1 MFRFAL
7 AAYSLLLPFPSAIAL
22 DPGSTP
28 PPRNGEELLTLMR
41 ERYAGKWY
49 RTLTFTQKTTLP
61 DGKIETWYEA
71 LELPGK
77 LRIDI
82 APLDSGKTL
91 LFRND
96 SLYVFDQK
104 TLKASQPLVHPLM
117 VLGFDVYQ
125 APVKETAQ
133 KLRGLK
139 FDLSKLHQTTW
150 AGTPDLRRR
159 CRAGRHHQP
168 TVLGRC
174 GAALLRSQPGTVEER
189 SDRDQRDHIRQVH
202 SAGRGLGRDRGAVP
216 CQRQT
221 AGEGGVQ
228 RCQGQCEAGSRDLRS
243 DCLEGSWMGGARGAT
258 LGRQILSPLP
268 VFLAHL
274 PTVLRLEVR
283 LGCLTFPPV
292 FIDGLPTGILR

>member
-7 AAYSLLLPFPSAIAL
+7 AASSLLLPFPSAAIAR
-22 DPGSTP
+22 DPGSLP
-28 PPRNGEELLTLMR
+28 VPGNGEELLSLMR
-41 ERYAGKWY
+41 DRYAGKWY
-49 RTLTFTQKTTLP
+49 RTLIFTQKTTLP

-96 SLYVFDQK
+96 SLYVFDRK
-104 TLKASQPLVHPLM
+104 TLKASHPLVHPLM

-150 AGTPDLRRR
+150 R
-159 CRAGRHHQP
+159 GRP
-168 TVLGRC
+168 TYVVGAEPGDTTSPQFWIDAERLYFVRSLEPSKKDPAVINETIFDKYLPLGGGWVETEVL
-174 GAALLRSQPGTVEER
+174 
-189 SDRDQRDHIRQVH
+189 
-202 SAGRGLGRDRGAVP
+202 
-216 CQRQT
+216 
-221 AGEGGVQ
+221 
-228 RCQGQCEAGSRDLRS
+228 
-243 DCLEGSWMGGARGAT
+243 
-258 LGRQILSPLP
+258 
-268 VFLAHL
+268 FLANGKQQGKEEYSDL
-274 PTVLRLEVR
+274 KANVKLDPAIFDPSAWKAPGWVK
-283 LGCLTFPPV
+283 
-292 FIDGLPTGILR
+292 